1 MIVRLCSFST
11 QILLVNLDLMYQTIK
26 RIEHGL
32 LKYGREELGRE
43 PAWHN
48 CLI

>member
-32 LKYGREELGRE
+32 LKYGREELSRE
-43 PAWHN
+43 PA
-48 CLI
+48 